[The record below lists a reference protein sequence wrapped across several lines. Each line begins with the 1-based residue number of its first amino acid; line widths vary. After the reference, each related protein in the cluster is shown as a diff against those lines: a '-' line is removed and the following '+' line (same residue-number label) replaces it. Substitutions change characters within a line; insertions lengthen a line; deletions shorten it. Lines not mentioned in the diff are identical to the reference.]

1 MNKNINPR
9 NDKGEPH
16 GYWEYYFGQTL
27 WYKCF
32 YHNGKRHGY
41 CESYSRVT
49 KKKYKL

>member
-1 MNKNINPR
+1 MKNITPR

-16 GYWEYYFGQTL
+16 GYWEMYWDESL

-41 CESYSRVT
+41 YENYISGT